1 MAVLHFL
8 SRGPCYKTAP
18 TNTMNPS
25 PRLLIVL
32 VGVLLSV
39 TVAEGATI
47 TVFSASDSGPGTL
60 RQAIFDASSG
70 DTINFAIQFPFP
82 SSPREIQVSSELLI
96 NKNLT
101 IEGPKGADKLTVR
114 INAGCCGN
122 GCPNPPRV
130 LRIAPVSVAVTISGL
145 TFAGAQ
151 NYCFP
156 PGPGGG
162 IVNTGTLTLDYCQ
175 VSGNAAQGDGGGIVN
190 SGNLTIQNSTV
201 SGNYS
206 VSGGTSYGGGIAN
219 TGMLTLSNSTI
230 SGNSFSTGFA
240 GGTPNFNGGGI
251 ANLNGG
257 TLSVANST
265 IAGNDTNGSSGC
277 GGGIYVAPGSTAT
290 TRSTIVAINNAAT
303 GPDVCGAITSQNFN
317 LIGNNA
323 SATITN
329 AQSSDQIGTSL
340 APIDPLLGPLQYN
353 GGSTF
358 TRAIQSSS
366 TAVDRG
372 DPNPPARDQR
382 GYLRANIPDIGAFE
396 FAGTVPVS
404 LANIS
409 TRLLAGTGNNV
420 LIGGFI
426 VTGAQPKRVIVRA
439 IGPSLPLAG
448 TLTDPILELRD
459 SSGGLLAVNDN
470 WRSDHEAEIMATTI
484 PPSNDKES
492 AIVAT
497 LPANNSA
504 YTAILR
510 GVNNGTGIGVVE
522 VYDLNRTVDSKLGNI
537 STRGFVQTD
546 DNVLIGGLIVVGQDP
561 QKVIVRGI
569 GPSLNISG
577 KLADPTLELRDANG
591 GLLKSN
597 DNWRTDQEAEIIATT
612 IPPSNDL
619 ESAIVKILTPGNYTA
634 IVRGVSGSTGIGVVE
649 VYGLN

>member
-1 MAVLHFL
+1 MKLARFVILLVLML
-8 SRGPCYKTAP
+8 SRVSLT
-18 TNTMNPS
+18 S
-25 PRLLIVL
+25 
-32 VGVLLSV
+32 
-39 TVAEGATI
+39 GATL
-47 TVFSASDSGPGTL
+47 TVFSANDSGAGTL

-82 SSPREIQVSSELLI
+82 SSPREIQINSELLI
-96 NKNLT
+96 NKDLT
-101 IEGPKGADKLTVR
+101 IVGPTGADKLTARV
-114 INAGCCGN
+114 NGGCFGI
-122 GCPNPPRV
+122 CPNPPRV

-151 NYCFP
+151 NYSFP

-175 VSGNAAQGDGGGIVN
+175 VSGSAAQGDGGGIVN
-190 SGNLTIQNSTV
+190 SGKLTIQNSTV

-206 VSGGTSYGGGIAN
+206 ISGGTAYGGGIFN
-219 TGMLTLSNSTI
+219 SGTLMISNSTI
-230 SGNSFSTGFA
+230 SGNSFSPTFA
-240 GGTPNFNGGGI
+240 NGPPVFNGGGI
-251 ANLNGG
+251 ANLNGA
-257 TLSVANST
+257 TLSVSNST
-265 IAGNDTNGSSGC
+265 VAGNDTNNNANGC
-277 GGGIYVAPGSTAT
+277 GGGIYVAPGSNAVV
-290 TRSTIVAINNAAT
+290 RSSIIAINSAST

-317 LIGNNA
+317 LVGNN
-323 SATITN
+323 SGATITDP
-329 AQSSDQIGTSL
+329 QSSDQIGTGIV
-340 APIDPLLGPLQYN
+340 PIDPLLGPLQYN
-353 GGSTF
+353 GGPTF
-358 TRAIQSSS
+358 TRALAPNSS
-366 TAVDRG
+366 AVDHG
-372 DPNPPARDQR
+372 DPSSPTRDQR
-382 GYLRANIPDIGAFE
+382 GYLRASTADIGAFE

-439 IGPSLPLAG
+439 IGPSLPISGALA
-448 TLTDPILELRD
+448 DPILELRD
-459 SSGGLLAVNDN
+459 SSGGLVAVNDD
-470 WRSDHEAEIMATTI
+470 WRSDHEAEIMATSI
-484 PPSNDKES
+484 PPNNDKES

-546 DNVLIGGLIVVGQDP
+546 DNVLIGGLIVLGQDA

-577 KLADPTLELRDANG
+577 QLADPTLELRDENG
-591 GLLKSN
+591 GLLRSN

-619 ESAIVKILTPGNYTA
+619 ESAIVKTLTPGNYTA
-634 IVRGVSGSTGIGVVE
+634 IVRGVSGTSGIGVVE
-649 VYGLN
+649 VYGP